1 MEQWEVQRSSG
12 VCSLCQNTL
21 EPCQTYYAALIDHD
35 NSFIRRDFCA
45 HCWDKQP
52 EKSFSFWQT
61 RAPEPNQ
68 KRSLFV
74 DDNVLI
80 NFFERLA
87 DETEPLRLNFRFV
100 RALIL
105 MRKRILKY
113 VNTIQENGNEVWQMR
128 QAGIGTN
135 HNVVN
140 PHLDEEQIQQV
151 SEELGAILRGD
162 S

>member
-12 VCSLCQNTL
+12 VCSLCQNAL
-21 EPCQTYYAALIDHD
+21 EPFQTYYAALIDHES
-35 NSFIRRDFCA
+35 SFVRQDFCA
-45 HCWDKQP
+45 HCWEKQ
-52 EKSFSFWQT
+52 KARSYSFWQT
-61 RAPEPNQ
+61 RVPEPNQ

-74 DDNVLI
+74 DDTVLM

-87 DETEPLRLNFRFV
+87 DETEPLRVNFRFV
-100 RALIL
+100 LMLIL

-113 VNTIQENGNEVWQMR
+113 MNTIQENGNEIWQMR
-128 QAGIGTN
+128 QVGTDTK
-135 HNVVN
+135 HSVVN
-140 PHLDEEQIQQV
+140 PHLDEEKIQQV